1 MSGTEF
7 KSMPT
12 VARLMDMFLELEGRV
27 AESSQITDLVLEEL
41 QLRIIFLMQTIRI
54 TRQLHGGIAGPDGK
68 VPSETKTAYQ
78 VYMEVGR
85 DKLVAER
92 QKAYDDAA
100 RLQAEQAA
108 APASAGETSGDT
120 TEASRAVA
128 RARLTH

>member
-1 MSGTEF
+1 MTPPF
-7 KSMPT
+7 KSLPT
-12 VARLMDMFLELEGRV
+12 VARLMDMYAELEGRV
-27 AESSQITDLVLEEL
+27 AESAQITDLVLEEV